1 MSLGCVQVKRGT
13 ISMTEGKGC
22 NGRSEFEPESVENSS
37 FWSLGDVFID
47 FMEAIVRKFHLE
59 VFISISP

>member
-1 MSLGCVQVKRGT
+1 MA
-13 ISMTEGKGC
+13 EGKGC

-59 VFISISP
+59 VFISVSP